1 MLKHITAAVVI
12 SLALAGPVI
21 AQTRTR
27 PEGKPASQK
36 SLMAKRIRQGVRSGT
51 LTRDDVAQL
60 RQQLQAFRA
69 EVKQRRADGSLS
81 KEDRQAL
88 RQEWR
93 QISRTV
99 YLKKHRR

>member
-69 EVKQRRADGSLS
+69 EVRQRRTDGSLS